1 MEKFLQDNLKS
12 EKIKSNENEIE
23 KSQIKEGVDFV
34 FEQNPE
40 LANIGTKEQYV
51 KYLETIFPES
61 KIRDIVYHGTQNNFD
76 QFDENKIS
84 ENSGNF
90 GFYGKGFYFTP
101 DQRSIHGDVIVK
113 ALINIRNP
121 YHFDMKGDLSDSNNL
136 EKYFAKKIDETFCQN
151 KKGYEDYYNEL
162 YDNYD
167 GVVVHRNMGKSNDS
181 ISEISIFN
189 VSNIHI
195 LGSKADIENFKKF
208 VTN

>member
-1 MEKFLQDNLKS
+1 MEKFSNNISQ
-12 EKIKSNENEIE
+12 KIEQKQEGKKELAF
-23 KSQIKEGVDFV
+23 KEGLDFL

-40 LANIGTKEQYV
+40 LANIGTKEQYA

-76 QFDENKIS
+76 QFDESKIS

-101 DQRSIHGDVIVK
+101 DQRSIYGDVIVK

-121 YHFDMKGDLSDSNNL
+121 YHFDMKGDLSDYNNL

-162 YDNYD
+162 YSNYD
-167 GVVVHRNMGKSNDS
+167 GVIVHRNMGENNDS
-181 ISEISIFN
+181 ISEIAIFN
-189 VSNIHI
+189 IGNIYI
-195 LGSKADIENFKKF
+195 LGSKEDLENFKKF
-208 VTN
+208 VS